1 MAPLQISWLFKPS
14 QIKQAGEYFTW
25 ILQTERVI
33 KFIYM
38 FTKAASHPDCLE
50 EDCFYMNCTVSDGL
64 LAVKQHEISL
74 IIITYSVDL
83 FFISEVWHLIRVRG
97 ASFLNTYTLLEAR
110 KIIKIWLL
118 V

>member
-1 MAPLQISWLFKPS
+1 
-14 QIKQAGEYFTW
+14 
-25 ILQTERVI
+25 
-33 KFIYM
+33 M
-38 FTKAASHPDCLE
+38 FTKAASHPDLFRGGLFLYE
-50 EDCFYMNCTVSDGL
+50 LHSISDGL

-83 FFISEVWHLIRVRG
+83 FFISEVWHLIRVWG
-97 ASFLNTYTLLEAR
+97 ASFLNMYTVLEAK